1 LKQIKKDQDT
11 IQLESDKAMDQQ
23 NNFGAKMKELDTEIE
38 GYKDELEFLA
48 EEIQKTENHIII
60 T

>member
-1 LKQIKKDQDT
+1 
-11 IQLESDKAMDQQ
+11 
-23 NNFGAKMKELDTEIE
+23 MKELDTEIE

-60 T
+60 TQQEQRKLEHEWKEYVLESEKSR

>member
-1 LKQIKKDQDT
+1 
-11 IQLESDKAMDQQ
+11 MDSQ
-23 NNFGAKMKELDTEIE
+23 NEFSSKMKTLDIEIE

-48 EEIQKTENHIII
+48 EEIQKAENHVII

>member
-1 LKQIKKDQDT
+1 
-11 IQLESDKAMDQQ
+11 MDQQ

-38 GYKDELEFLA
+38 GYKDELEFLG
-48 EEIQKTENHIII
+48 EEIQKAENHIII